1 MQMVGVER
9 GTMKDV
15 WQIPGAE
22 IREVTTHK
30 KAHLSLLLIGDEEEA
45 MIDRYLTRGTL
56 YVLFLEKKAAAVCVV
71 AEEADA
77 LEVKNLAVAPE
88 RQRQGIGRA
97 LLRWVCGR
105 YRNRCGTIRLGTGD
119 ASSARAFYRACGFV
133 ECGRIPDFFTKNYSR
148 PLYEEG
154 RLLRDMILYERK
166 TAAPWE

>member
-1 MQMVGVER
+1 
-9 GTMKDV
+9 MKDIR
-15 WQIPGAE
+15 QIPRAD

-30 KAHLSLLLIGDEEEA
+30 KAHLPLLLLGDEEEA
-45 MIDRYLTRGTL
+45 MIDRYLARSTL
-56 YVLFLEKKAAAVCVV
+56 YVLSIGGEDAAVCVV
-71 AEEADA
+71 AEEEGE

-119 ASSARAFYRACGFV
+119 VSPARAFYRACGFA
-133 ECGRIPDFFTKNYSR
+133 ECGRIPDFFLKNYSR
-148 PLYEEG
+148 PLYEDG

-166 TAAPWE
+166 SAAPWDK